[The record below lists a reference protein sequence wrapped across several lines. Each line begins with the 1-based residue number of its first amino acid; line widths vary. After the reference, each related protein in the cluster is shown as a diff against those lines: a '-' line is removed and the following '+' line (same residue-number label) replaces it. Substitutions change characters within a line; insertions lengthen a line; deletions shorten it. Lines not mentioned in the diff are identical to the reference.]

1 MPKPPTSVRAFKALL
16 LSLTCALPFEVDKA
30 AAPTYRDILSP
41 YGFADDQV
49 ACPKQWI
56 ARQSRDPFVKQRAR
70 DGYRSRAAYKL
81 EDMQRRFSLIKRG
94 AVVLDLGGAPGG
106 WAQVAAKYAIKQS
119 KPSTEQ
125 PQRLAMAGRV
135 VSIDLLPIDPIPNV
149 ICLQGDMTSP
159 AVFAALQN
167 AIRPPSKASAG
178 VNGDPSGPPLPPR
191 PVVDVVLS
199 DMAHPFTGSRTAD
212 VARVIALC
220 ELALDVAERP
230 EVLKRGG
237 AFVCKFIQGEGD
249 QELRQLLKSKFE
261 KVAYEKPEA
270 SRSGSAEGYLVC
282 FGYKRQP

>member
-1 MPKPPTSVRAFKALL
+1 MNALVRTSRQLPHVLTVGRQLPLLSISSACRGLSVRH
-16 LSLTCALPFEVDKA
+16 ST
-30 AAPTYRDILSP
+30 TTS
-41 YGFADDQV
+41 
-49 ACPKQWI
+49 PKQWI

-119 KPSTEQ
+119 KPAPDAVQS
-125 PQRLAMAGRV
+125 PILSHPPAAAAAAAGRV
-135 VSIDLLPIDPIPNV
+135 VSIDLLPIDPISNV
-149 ICLQGDMTSP
+149 ICIQGDMTSP
-159 AVFAALQN
+159 AVLATLQS
-167 AIRPPSKASAG
+167 AIRPPHGKASASSVG
-178 VNGDPSGPPLPPR
+178 SSKPAT

-220 ELALDVAERP
+220 ELALEVAERP

-249 QELRQLLKSKFE
+249 QELRQLLKSKFD

-282 FGYKRQP
+282 LGYKRQS

>member
-1 MPKPPTSVRAFKALL
+1 MNS
-16 LSLTCALPFEVDKA
+16 
-30 AAPTYRDILSP
+30 
-41 YGFADDQV
+41 
-49 ACPKQWI
+49 PKQWI

-81 EDMQRRFSLIKRG
+81 DDMQRRFSLIKRG

-119 KPSTEQ
+119 KPAPAAAEQ
-125 PQRLAMAGRV
+125 SSPPAPTTRPPRAAATAGRV

-149 ICLQGDMTSP
+149 VCIQGDMTSP
-159 AVFAALQN
+159 AVLATLQD
-167 AIRPPSKASAG
+167 AIRPAHGKASASSVAG
-178 VNGDPSGPPLPPR
+178 SSSR
-191 PVVDVVLS
+191 PATTPFVDVVLS

-249 QELRQLLKSKFE
+249 QELRQLLKSKFD

-282 FGYKRQP
+282 LGYKRQTIA